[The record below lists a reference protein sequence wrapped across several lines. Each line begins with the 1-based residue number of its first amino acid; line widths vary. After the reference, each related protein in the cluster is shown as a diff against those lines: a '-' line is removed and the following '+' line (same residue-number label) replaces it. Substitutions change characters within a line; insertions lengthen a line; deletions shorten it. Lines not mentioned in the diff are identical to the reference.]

1 MRHET
6 RLATGH
12 GEFVWGLSTVR
23 ICNCAVFITCDL
35 CHGLR
40 VIGLWHPRREGRPK
54 SQNFVHILD
63 CSPPSFIILFHHPPL
78 LPPSGHP
85 LTTVVTN
92 HRNNNPFQTHVW
104 FTYPPLIGCTTI
116 QLRQEENGTEL
127 TNKSPPTQ
135 AGSGAATVGT
145 HTKNHWGVCHTRRTR
160 EE

>member
-1 MRHET
+1 MDRCGPFWNREL
-6 RLATGH
+6 LAFKRKGNELHALT
-12 GEFVWGLSTVR
+12 
-23 ICNCAVFITCDL
+23 I
-35 CHGLR
+35 
-40 VIGLWHPRREGRPK
+40 WHPRREGRPK

-145 HTKNHWGVCHTRRTR
+145 HTKNKYYKLSLGSLPHQADSRRINVIQYN
-160 EE
+160 